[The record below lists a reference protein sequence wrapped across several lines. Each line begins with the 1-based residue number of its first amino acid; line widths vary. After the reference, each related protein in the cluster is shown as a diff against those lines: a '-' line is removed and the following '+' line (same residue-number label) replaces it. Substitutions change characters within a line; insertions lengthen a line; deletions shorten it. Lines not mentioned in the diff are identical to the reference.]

1 MKIFSSYEFIGVPII
16 VVFFFSTG
24 FNIIKFKERSYF
36 GLIKCPG
43 SLHAVAV
50 CLQQAFL
57 ASFSPVAAVGLTRK

>member
-1 MKIFSSYEFIGVPII
+1 M
-16 VVFFFSTG
+16 
-24 FNIIKFKERSYF
+24 IKFKELSYF
-36 GLIKCPG
+36 GLINCPG